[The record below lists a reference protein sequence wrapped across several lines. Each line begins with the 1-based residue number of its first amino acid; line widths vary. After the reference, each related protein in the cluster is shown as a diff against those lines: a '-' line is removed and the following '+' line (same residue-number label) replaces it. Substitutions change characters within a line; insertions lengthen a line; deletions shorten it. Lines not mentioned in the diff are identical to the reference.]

1 MIISDFTQTEIDWLL
16 KKCNFTQLE
25 KELFL
30 KRAKGDTLDMISADL
45 NMFRDLA
52 GKKRKKE
59 SRNITKYNTTKYH
72 LIDKGDL
79 FLPYFLHK
87 FQKTLAF

>member
-30 KRAKGDTLDMISADL
+30 ERAKGDTLDMISTDL
-45 NMFRDLA
+45 NISSDWA
-52 GKKRKKE
+52 GKLSQKVNRKIIK
-59 SRNITKYNTTKYH
+59 S
-72 LIDKGDL
+72 L
-79 FLPYFLHK
+79 
-87 FQKTLAF
+87 

>member
-16 KKCNFTQLE
+16 KKCNFTELE

-45 NMFRDLA
+45 SIARDWA
-52 GKKRKKE
+52 GKLSQKVNRKIIK
-59 SRNITKYNTTKYH
+59 S
-72 LIDKGDL
+72 L
-79 FLPYFLHK
+79 
-87 FQKTLAF
+87 

>member
-30 KRAKGDTLDMISADL
+30 KRAKGDTLDMISAEL
-45 NMFRDLA
+45 NISRDLA
-52 GKKRKKE
+52 GKLSQKVNRKIIK
-59 SRNITKYNTTKYH
+59 S
-72 LIDKGDL
+72 L
-79 FLPYFLHK
+79 
-87 FQKTLAF
+87 

>member
-16 KKCNFTQLE
+16 KKCNFTEME

-45 NMFRDLA
+45 NIYRDWA
-52 GKKRKKE
+52 GKLSQKVNRKIIK
-59 SRNITKYNTTKYH
+59 S
-72 LIDKGDL
+72 L
-79 FLPYFLHK
+79 
-87 FQKTLAF
+87 

>member
-45 NMFRDLA
+45 NISRDW
-52 GKKRKKE
+52 
-59 SRNITKYNTTKYH
+59 S
-72 LIDKGDL
+72 
-79 FLPYFLHK
+79 
-87 FQKTLAF
+87 